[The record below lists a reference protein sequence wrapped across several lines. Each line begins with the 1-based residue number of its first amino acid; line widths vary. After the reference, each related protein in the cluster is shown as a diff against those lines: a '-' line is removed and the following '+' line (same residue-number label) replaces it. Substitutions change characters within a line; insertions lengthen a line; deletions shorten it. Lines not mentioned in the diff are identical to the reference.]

1 MAGKQGRLSE
11 LESLMAEPG
20 FWDRKE
26 QAQKQVEEVSALR
39 AKVSPLIALER
50 QVDDLETLQLLA
62 EEETDETQKQAA
74 YAEYAAEFGRT
85 RASLEDFELQQLLAG
100 ENDKSN
106 AYVTVHSGA
115 GGTESCDWAEM
126 LLRMYERWSEH
137 HGFKREVMDIQ
148 EGDEAGIK
156 SATIKVAGEFA
167 FGYLATER
175 GVHRLVRISPF
186 DANKRRH
193 TSFASV
199 DVVPELP
206 DDVPIDI
213 DERDLK
219 LDTFRSGGKGGQNVN
234 KVETA
239 VRITHIPSGLV
250 VACQA
255 ERSQMKNRMTA
266 LKLLKSKL
274 TQIEVDKK
282 RAEVDRQYGE
292 KGDVA
297 WGSQIRSYV
306 FQPYQMVKDLRTG
319 VETGDVQA
327 VMDGEIDPFIH
338 GKLRGLKRGAGAVDE
353 LE

>member
-1 MAGKQGRLSE
+1 
-11 LESLMAEPG
+11 
-20 FWDRKE
+20 
-26 QAQKQVEEVSALR
+26 
-39 AKVSPLIALER
+39 
-50 QVDDLETLQLLA
+50 
-62 EEETDETQKQAA
+62 
-74 YAEYAAEFGRT
+74 
-85 RASLEDFELQQLLAG
+85 
-100 ENDKSN
+100 
-106 AYVTVHSGA
+106 
-115 GGTESCDWAEM
+115 
-126 LLRMYERWSEH
+126 
-137 HGFKREVMDIQ
+137 MDIQ

-156 SATIKVAGEFA
+156 SATIKVEGEFA
-167 FGYLATER
+167 FGYLSTER

-206 DDVPIDI
+206 DDAPIDI

-239 VRITHIPSGLV
+239 VRITHIPSGII

-266 LKLLKSKL
+266 LKLLKAKL

-282 RAEVDRQYGE
+282 RADVDRQYGE

-306 FQPYQMVKDLRTG
+306 FSSRTRWSR
-319 VETGDVQA
+319 TCA
-327 VMDGEIDPFIH
+327 
-338 GKLRGLKRGAGAVDE
+338 RASKRATCRR
-353 LE
+353 

>member
-1 MAGKQGRLSE
+1 M
-11 LESLMAEPG
+11 
-20 FWDRKE
+20 
-26 QAQKQVEEVSALR
+26 
-39 AKVSPLIALER
+39 
-50 QVDDLETLQLLA
+50 
-62 EEETDETQKQAA
+62 
-74 YAEYAAEFGRT
+74 
-85 RASLEDFELQQLLAG
+85 
-100 ENDKSN
+100 
-106 AYVTVHSGA
+106 
-115 GGTESCDWAEM
+115 
-126 LLRMYERWSEH
+126 
-137 HGFKREVMDIQ
+137 
-148 EGDEAGIK
+148 
-156 SATIKVAGEFA
+156 
-167 FGYLATER
+167 
-175 GVHRLVRISPF
+175 HRLVRISPF

-206 DDVPIDI
+206 DDAPIDI
-213 DERDLK
+213 DDRDLK

-239 VRITHIPSGLV
+239 VRITHIPSGIV

-266 LKLLKSKL
+266 LKLLKAKL

-282 RAEVDRQYGE
+282 RADVDRQYGE

-338 GKLRGLKRGAGAVDE
+338 GKLRGLKRDKSAEQGRRRRTCHSEAVHMLRCRCIMGMTWEEICADPIVAKCVALPGRKRSMGQYCHE
-353 LE
+353 SSSPA